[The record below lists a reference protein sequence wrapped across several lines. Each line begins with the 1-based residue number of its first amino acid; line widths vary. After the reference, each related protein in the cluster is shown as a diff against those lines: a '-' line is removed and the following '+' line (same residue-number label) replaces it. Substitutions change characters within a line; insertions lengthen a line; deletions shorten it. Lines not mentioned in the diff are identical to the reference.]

1 MKRCKPFLHNSKE
14 KRQDRWDKYPGR
26 WPQYTTPL
34 VDMGEQGR
42 AFERCNCIYN
52 LLASSSSSSSSSSS
66 FWVNHGNCIKLRIN
80 QSVT

>member
-1 MKRCKPFLHNSKE
+1 MKRRKPFLHNSEE

-26 WPQYTTPL
+26 WPQYTTPH

-52 LLASSSSSSSSSSS
+52 LLASSSSSSSSS

-80 QSVT
+80 QSIT